1 LRAGEPL
8 PYGRRRSARPGNP
21 GDEEVTLVSIVV
33 GYDRSEASV
42 RALERAAEEARE
54 HHARLIVL
62 AVFEMPLDPR
72 DQLQFGTSGD
82 GTPITGGFTAPP
94 DITEALEDARSRLEQ
109 AGVAAD
115 YVWAPGE
122 PGRLIV
128 DVAKE
133 RHAKAI
139 VVGRH
144 HHGMLGRLFGSDV
157 AADVERDAECRVI
170 VVD

>member
-1 LRAGEPL
+1 M
-8 PYGRRRSARPGNP
+8 
-21 GDEEVTLVSIVV
+21 SILV
-33 GYDRSEASV
+33 GYDRSDASV
-42 RALERAAEEARE
+42 RALERAAAEARE
-54 HHARLIVL
+54 AHARLVVL
-62 AVFEMPLDPR
+62 AVLEMPLDPR
-72 DQLQFGTSGD
+72 DPRQFGTAGD

-94 DITEALEDARSRLEQ
+94 EITETLEDARSRLEH

-122 PGRLIV
+122 PARLIV
-128 DVAKE
+128 DVAQE
-133 RHAKAI
+133 RRAGAI

-157 AADVERDAECRVI
+157 AADVEREADCTVI

>member
-1 LRAGEPL
+1 M
-8 PYGRRRSARPGNP
+8 
-21 GDEEVTLVSIVV
+21 SIVV

-42 RALERAAEEARE
+42 RALERAAVEARE
-54 HHARLIVL
+54 HDARLIVL
-62 AVFEMPLDPR
+62 AVLEMPLDPR
-72 DQLQFGTSGD
+72 DPRQFGTAGD

-94 DITEALEDARSRLEQ
+94 EITEALEDARSRLEH

-115 YVWAPGE
+115 YAWAPGE
-122 PGRLIV
+122 PARLLV

-133 RHAKAI
+133 RRATAI
-139 VVGRH
+139 VVGHH

-157 AADVERDAECRVI
+157 AADVQREADCAVI

>member
-1 LRAGEPL
+1 M
-8 PYGRRRSARPGNP
+8 
-21 GDEEVTLVSIVV
+21 SIVV
-33 GYDRSEASV
+33 GYDRSDASL
-42 RALERAAEEARE
+42 RALERAAAEARE

-62 AVFEMPLDPR
+62 AVLEMPLDPR
-72 DQLQFGTSGD
+72 DPHQFGTAGD
-82 GTPITGGFTAPP
+82 GTPITGGFTPP
-94 DITEALEDARSRLEQ
+94 PEITEALEDARLRLVH

-122 PGRLIV
+122 PARLIV

-133 RHAKAI
+133 RHATAI
-139 VVGRH
+139 VVGHH

-157 AADVERDAECRVI
+157 AADVQREADCAVI

>member
-1 LRAGEPL
+1 M
-8 PYGRRRSARPGNP
+8 
-21 GDEEVTLVSIVV
+21 SIVV

-42 RALERAAEEARE
+42 RALERAAAEARRA
-54 HHARLIVL
+54 HARLVVL
-62 AVFEMPLDPR
+62 AVLEMPLDPR
-72 DQLQFGTSGD
+72 DPRQFGTAGD

-94 DITEALEDARSRLEQ
+94 EITETLEDARGRLAH

-122 PGRLIV
+122 PARLIV

-133 RHAKAI
+133 RRASAI
-139 VVGRH
+139 VVGHH
-144 HHGMLGRLFGSDV
+144 HHGMLGRLLGGDV
-157 AADVERDAECRVI
+157 AGDVAREADCAVI

>member
-1 LRAGEPL
+1 M
-8 PYGRRRSARPGNP
+8 
-21 GDEEVTLVSIVV
+21 SIVV

-42 RALERAAEEARE
+42 RALERAADEARE

-62 AVFEMPLDPR
+62 AVLEMPLDPR
-72 DQLQFGTSGD
+72 DPRQFGTAGD
-82 GTPITGGFTAPP
+82 GTPITGGFTPP
-94 DITEALEDARSRLEQ
+94 PEITETLDDARERLEH

-122 PGRLIV
+122 PARLLV

-133 RHAKAI
+133 RKAKAI
-139 VVGRH
+139 VVGHH
-144 HHGMLGRLFGSDV
+144 HHGMLGKLFGGDV
-157 AADVERDAECRVI
+157 AADVQREADCAVI